1 MRPKHNHQECSKL
14 LYSRDTGSWLK
25 KITVVTVLL
34 NSNLINGI
42 TFLSPSKAL
51 SLREKPSFLGKY
63 WFWNQRVTCFQPS
76 GWNIYQIIAL
86 DKNWKQWFRWEF
98 KLKYLSSYSSVV
110 DFTLIS
116 FFFNS
121 CIKRIYTFKKYI
133 KRICRYITMYIY
145 SRIYV

>member
-1 MRPKHNHQECSKL
+1 MQPKHNHLECSKL

-34 NSNLINGI
+34 NSNLINVI

-86 DKNWKQWFRWEF
+86 DKNWKQWFCWEF

-133 KRICRYITMYIY
+133 KRIWVRKIWFLNLN
-145 SRIYV
+145 RKK